1 MTTESFN
8 PDPQALCA
16 GSSSPETSPSRDE
29 VADLLRAHGVMPTH
43 QRLEIAQVMFERKQ
57 HLSADQV
64 LARVNAVDAETS
76 KATVYNTLKLFVEK
90 QLVRELIV
98 DPCKVF
104 YDSNVTDHHHFY
116 DVASG
121 RLTDIPADQ
130 IRLSGLPSLP
140 AGTVAAGV
148 DIIIRTR
155 PQA

>member
-8 PDPQALCA
+8 PDAPARCA
-16 GSSSPETSPSRDE
+16 GSVSPAPSRE
-29 VADLLRAHGVMPTH
+29 EIADLLRAHGVMPTH

-76 KATVYNTLKLFVEK
+76 KATVYNTLKVFVEK
-90 QLVRELIV
+90 QLLRELIV

-130 IRLSGLPSLP
+130 IHLSGLPCLP